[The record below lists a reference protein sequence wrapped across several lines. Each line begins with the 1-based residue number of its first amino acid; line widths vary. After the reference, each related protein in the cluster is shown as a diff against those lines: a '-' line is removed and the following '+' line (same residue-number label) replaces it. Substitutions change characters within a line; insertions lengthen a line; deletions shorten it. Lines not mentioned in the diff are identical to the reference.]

1 MKVQITFEAH
11 NEWCDAGSPNLEV
24 SKDRL
29 ALSIKDLVVN
39 TSEFKH
45 ITVTERKEVK

>member
-1 MKVQITFEAH
+1 MIGAIQGAQTWTLARMP
-11 NEWCDAGSPNLEV
+11 AT
-24 SKDRL
+24 L

-45 ITVTERKEVK
+45 ITVTDWKEIK